1 MEPYNIQR
9 TRAAGPTKP
18 IFSNPNLGIR
28 CIEPSESH
36 QAAGVEPPMLGVAPD
51 FLDRKEVL
59 SLLTQRMA
67 ELPDTSKK
75 VLAMYYHENMPLAE
89 IAACFRLSESRIC
102 QIHTQTIALLRNYLD
117 RYLA

>member
-1 MEPYNIQR
+1 
-9 TRAAGPTKP
+9 
-18 IFSNPNLGIR
+18 
-28 CIEPSESH
+28 
-36 QAAGVEPPMLGVAPD
+36 MLGVAPD

-75 VLAMYYHENMPLAE
+75 VLAMYYHENMPLVE

-102 QIHTQTIALLRNYLD
+102 QIHTHTIALLRNYLD